1 MLLVAAEVEAVFAV
15 VAPSVESSVASCDDD
30 PAVTVTS
37 IHTGLRIPTIFI
49 HSLRLLVEDDDVV
62 AVEPAVTD
70 GESEA
75 ATDMLPSTEFDEIV
89 SVEAIDIC

>member
-1 MLLVAAEVEAVFAV
+1 MAD
-15 VAPSVESSVASCDDD
+15 VAPSTYFDE
-30 PAVTVTS
+30 
-37 IHTGLRIPTIFI
+37 
-49 HSLRLLVEDDDVV
+49 VV
-62 AVEPAVTD
+62 AVEPAVRD